1 MKKAAPIG
9 SQDRYITLSNVNHL
23 AQALE
28 QETKQFHS
36 EDIIF
41 IKLWIDRYKSENIS
55 IFYKDKLDAPPPG
68 LGVDPETFVLC
79 IQTPFQL
86 EAFWC
91 LGNGFIGINT
101 THNTTHY

>member
-9 SQDRYITLSNVNHL
+9 SQDRYIALSDVNRL
-23 AQALE
+23 AQALK
-28 QETKQFHS
+28 QETKQLHS
-36 EDIIF
+36 EDIIST
-41 IKLWIDRYKSENIS
+41 KLWIDRYKSENIY

-68 LGVDPETFVLC
+68 LGLNLETFVLC

-86 EAFWC
+86 EAFWH
-91 LGNGFIGINT
+91 LGNSFIGINV